1 MVNGVKFHTR
11 DLDSRRVTQNSGVCT
26 EGDYEGEM
34 HDFSSHVCKIWEFE
48 YMFCHKVVLF
58 QCEWY
63 NTGTNGR
70 RRMIRTTVHCT
81 NIDVSS
87 RWYENDHFI
96 LPSQAR
102 QVFYLQDTKLGE
114 P

>member
-11 DLDSRRVTQNSGVCT
+11 DLDNRRVTQNSGVCT

-34 HDFSSHVCKIWEFE
+34 HDFYGHVCKIWEFE

-70 RRMIRTTVHCT
+70 RRMIRTNVHCT
-81 NIDVSS
+81 SIDVSS

-102 QVFYLQDTKLGE
+102 QVFYLQDTKLGK